1 MTYPKFAK
9 FLLKSNGD
17 CAYLALSINEKF
29 YASLQTKHKIF
40 VFFSMNSD
48 EKDNRYL
55 DELAD
60 RNGLAIIVVDGDS
73 SVLSESNDNSICRM
87 LYNSAEF
94 SSHCAEFCGRAF
106 EWATE
111 AGKEVEYKCYA
122 GLNCMAVQTKNKKSV
137 AIIGRVFL
145 KAEDYRSAT
154 TRAATGDWK
163 QFPAN
168 QFFGNTLF
176 GSTEDLGKASKTVT
190 KIEVRLPDSKFRMPD
205 LEIGT
210 LDAEVLSAET
220 TRAEDCKSKAAE
232 VTEGGNA
239 KIENPK
245 LQEWRSLFGAFLKSD
260 YKKACLLIAEFVGQI
275 YSVSSLAWLE
285 RRENSLETLFTKG
298 ALENRGIQLSLA
310 TDDSRL
316 LEAVRTKTPLELH
329 EQSDGDDKNDPEI
342 IRLFPFAVG
351 GEVQSAL
358 VIGDDLNDETKRKI
372 ARFCQKIS
380 SQLEILRLREQL
392 SERGFVERAVK
403 KFNENLK
410 NIDSEDFWS
419 QLVHASAE
427 LMRAE
432 RSSLLIFD
440 EKTENF
446 TAKAA
451 TGIKA
456 DLIKRETENL
466 GLRVAKNV
474 LNEGSA
480 VVVKDINKIGLP
492 SAPQDWLYKS
502 ASFISYPITIG
513 ERKIG
518 VLNLTDKADGNGY
531 DASDI
536 KLLDAV
542 MPSLAVMIDR
552 ADLKHQAGEFKQLS
566 VTDALTGLLNRRYLE
581 ERLTEEIKRS
591 NRHGFP
597 MSFLMIDVDE
607 FKSYNDNFGHT
618 EGDKALQMV
627 GACLKETLRGA
638 DVAARYGG
646 EEFSI
651 LLPQTSSA
659 EAEVIAERIRER
671 VEMRCFPNRQVTISI
686 GIASCSLSL
695 NSSKDLVSAADKALY
710 EAKRSG
716 RNNVQVYESL
726 NSNFAAGTRKISN

>member
-1 MTYPKFAK
+1 
-9 FLLKSNGD
+9 
-17 CAYLALSINEKF
+17 
-29 YASLQTKHKIF
+29 
-40 VFFSMNSD
+40 MNSD
-48 EKDNRYL
+48 EKDNHHL
-55 DELAD
+55 HDLAD
-60 RNGLAIIVVDGDS
+60 RNGLAIIVVDGHS
-73 SVLSESNDNSICRM
+73 SVLNESNDNSMCRI

-94 SSHCAEFCGRAF
+94 APHCAEFCGKAF
-106 EWATE
+106 EWTNETE
-111 AGKEVEYKCYA
+111 KEVEYQCYA

-145 KAEDYRSAT
+145 KAKDYRSAT
-154 TRAATGDWK
+154 TRAASGDWK

-168 QFFGNTLF
+168 KFFGNTLF
-176 GSTEDLGKASKTVT
+176 GTTEDLRKTSKTVAQMEMQ
-190 KIEVRLPDSKFRMPD
+190 IPDSRFQIPD
-205 LEIGT
+205 LEIQPSV
-210 LDAEVLSAET
+210 AEILSAKET
-220 TRAEDCKSKAAE
+220 KAAVLKSKADE
-232 VTEGGNA
+232 TKENRTS

-285 RRENSLETLFTKG
+285 RRENSLETIFAKG
-298 ALENRGIQLSLA
+298 ALENREIQLCLA
-310 TDDSRL
+310 ADDSHL

-329 EQSDGDDKNDPEI
+329 EQSNADKKKDLKT

-358 VIGDDLNDETKRKI
+358 VVGDDLSDETKRQI
-372 ARFCQKIS
+372 TRFCQKIS
-380 SQLEILRLREQL
+380 PQLEILRLREQL

-419 QLVHASAE
+419 QLINASAE

-456 DLIKRETENL
+456 DFIKRETENL
-466 GLRVAKNV
+466 GWRVAKNV
-474 LNEGSA
+474 LSEGSA
-480 VVVKDINKIGLP
+480 VVIKDINKIGLP

-502 ASFISYPITIG
+502 ASFISYPIIIG
-513 ERKIG
+513 GRKIG

-531 DASDI
+531 DAADV

-552 ADLKHQAGEFKQLS
+552 ADLKHQAGELKQLS

-651 LLPQTSSA
+651 LLPQTNSA

-671 VEMRCFPNRQVTISI
+671 VEMHCFPNRQVTISI

-710 EAKRSG
+710 EAKRGG
-716 RNNVQVYESL
+716 RNNVRVYESL
-726 NSNFAAGTRKISN
+726 NSNFTAGTRKAQK

>member
-1 MTYPKFAK
+1 
-9 FLLKSNGD
+9 
-17 CAYLALSINEKF
+17 
-29 YASLQTKHKIF
+29 
-40 VFFSMNSD
+40 MNSD
-48 EKDNRYL
+48 EKNNRQL
-55 DELAD
+55 DEAAD
-60 RNGLAIIVVDGDS
+60 RNGSAIIVVDENS
-73 SVLSESNDNSICRM
+73 SVASESNNNSMCRM
-87 LYNSAEF
+87 LSDSAEF
-94 SSHCAEFCGRAF
+94 APHCAEFCGKAF
-106 EWATE
+106 KWATE
-111 AGKEVEYKCYA
+111 AGKAVEYKCYA

-154 TRAATGDWK
+154 ERAATGDWK

-176 GSTEDLGKASKTVT
+176 GAAEDLRKAAKTAAAME
-190 KIEVRLPDSKFRMPD
+190 IQIPNSKFQIPD
-205 LEIGT
+205 FEVQASESEIQF
-210 LDAEVLSAET
+210 AEKQKSDDQKSDVVEAVENP
-220 TRAEDCKSKAAE
+220 KSK
-232 VTEGGNA
+232 
-239 KIENPK
+239 IQNPK
-245 LQEWRSLFGAFLKSD
+245 LQEWRSRFDAFLQSD
-260 YKKACLLIAEFVGQI
+260 YKKACRLIAEFVGQI

-285 RRENSLETLFTKG
+285 RRENSLETVFAKG
-298 ALENRGIQLSLA
+298 DLENREIRPTISANDESLL
-310 TDDSRL
+310 R
-316 LEAVRTKTPLELH
+316 AVRTKSPLELR
-329 EQSDGDDKNDPEI
+329 EQESSGDENAPPR

-358 VIGDDLNDETKRKI
+358 VVGDDLNDETKRKI
-372 ARFCQKIS
+372 TRFCQKIA

-419 QLVHASAE
+419 QLINASAE

-446 TAKAA
+446 TVKAA

-456 DLIKRETENL
+456 DFIKRETENL
-466 GLRVAKNV
+466 GRRVAKNV
-474 LNEGSA
+474 LNEGGA

-492 SAPQDWLYKS
+492 SAPKDWLYKS
-502 ASFISYPITIG
+502 ASFISYPISIG
-513 ERKIG
+513 GRKIG

-531 DASDI
+531 DDADV

-607 FKSYNDNFGHT
+607 FKTYNDNFGHT

-651 LLPQTSSA
+651 LLPQTNSA

-671 VEMRCFPNRQVTISI
+671 VEMKCFPNRQVTISI

-695 NSSKDLVSAADKALY
+695 NSPKDLVSAADKALY
-710 EAKRSG
+710 QAKRSG

-726 NSNFAAGTRKISN
+726 